1 MKITYWISTVLVA
14 VAMLLSGFMHIT
26 HNPQIATAM
35 HSLGYPDYM
44 STILGT
50 AKLLGAAALLVPVY
64 AGIREWA
71 YAGFTFLLLGA
82 AASHLFS
89 GQAPF
94 PPLIV
99 LVFLAVSYWTRR
111 QLLSPVSSTNPNPQ

>member
-14 VAMLLSGFMHIT
+14 VAMLLSGFMHLT
-26 HNPQIATAM
+26 HQPPVAAAM
-35 HSLGYPDYM
+35 RSLGYPGYL

-89 GQAPF
+89 GQAPLA
-94 PPLIV
+94 PLIV
-99 LVFLAVSYWTRR
+99 LALLALSYWTRR
-111 QLLSPVSSTNPNPQ
+111 QFPSQLSQPIQ